1 MLARGAE
8 TGVRAEVRVELPPEL
23 PIPNSDLCPLL
34 MNLLENALEANEKA
48 PEGADK
54 WLRVTMH
61 IRGEYLYVGV
71 ENAYFAPV
79 DFDPEERLYRAT
91 KPGTLHG
98 MGLKSARATARKYHS
113 ELVLKADG
121 DAFSASTALLLSHKR
136 A

>member
-1 MLARGAE
+1 
-8 TGVRAEVRVELPPEL
+8 
-23 PIPNSDLCPLL
+23 

-54 WLRVTMH
+54 WAPGDHAHPGRVSVC
-61 IRGEYLYVGV
+61 RGG
-71 ENAYFAPV
+71 
-79 DFDPEERLYRAT
+79 ERLLR
-91 KPGTLHG
+91 PGGLRPGGAAVPRHQARTLHG

>member
-1 MLARGAE
+1 MPRYGWNCRL
-8 TGVRAEVRVELPPEL
+8 
-23 PIPNSDLCPLL
+23 
-34 MNLLENALEANEKA
+34 NLLENALEANEKA

-71 ENAYFAPV
+71 ENARFAPV
-79 DFDPEERLYRAT
+79 DFDPEEGLYRST
-91 KPGTLHG
+91 KPDTLHG

-113 ELVLKADG
+113 ELVLKAAD
-121 DAFSASTALLLSHKR
+121 DAFSASTALRLPKTE